1 MTLISKLVR
10 YLIGGLLIGGFWY
23 LNRHRPPW
31 EEALRTIVVFA
42 IVMAVLRTRLKRMHI
57 DVHLVPLVATKAVLV
72 AIAALLEQGIR
83 HSTSNPSLI
92 VALGLGVAV
101 VLAGVVGDNYF
112 FTQNAMPPVPSA
124 RPTRGAR

>member
-1 MTLISKLVR
+1 MTAISKLLR
-10 YLIGGLLIGGFWY
+10 YLIGGVLIGGFWY

-42 IVMAVLRTRLKRMHI
+42 IVMAVLKMRFKRMHI

-72 AIAALLEQGIR
+72 VIAAVVEQGIK

-92 VALGLGVAV
+92 VALGLGAAV
-101 VLAGVVGDNYF
+101 VLVGSLADKYF
-112 FTQNAMPPVPSA
+112 FTRTTLPPAPSA
-124 RPTRGAR
+124 TPAPDAR